1 MCNAISKLKARI
13 QCVCIE
19 TSPMLCFEERWRSQ
33 VLGNNNWVL
42 LDQFQA
48 DLLGGFG

>member
-19 TSPMLCFEERWRSQ
+19 TSMLCFEERWRSQ

-48 DLLGGFG
+48 DLLGGVG